1 MMATVL
7 RQLLSNNPPKAI
19 FMHCTTGNN
28 RTGVFIALL
37 LLLLNVPP
45 QYVVR
50 DYTMSEIGLAPT
62 RHINVERLLKKGAFS
77 EFGEVEARK
86 KCERMVGARPESME
100 ALLEE
105 IERRW
110 GGAEGYFLD
119 AVGLSQ
125 EEVNELKRILTVEEE
140 QGWRD

>member
-1 MMATVL
+1 
-7 RQLLSNNPPKAI
+7 
-19 FMHCTTGNN
+19 MHCTTGNN

-77 EFGEVEARK
+77 EFGEVEARRE
-86 KCERMVGARPESME
+86 CERMVGARPESME